1 MTPPGTADGPDRGAV
16 RVLATGDPERFTVL
30 LGDGRVA
37 SATLPHAARRGLG
50 LHGTPPVVL
59 ATELVG
65 LVLEHDRWPESD
77 DEVLL
82 VALAGAI
89 PGFVDELRARL
100 G

>member
-1 MTPPGTADGPDRGAV
+1 MTAAGPDPTAV
-16 RVLATGDPERFTVL
+16 RVLATADPERFTVL

-37 SATLPHAARRGLG
+37 TATLPHATRRGLG
-50 LHGTPPVVL
+50 LHGTPPVLL

-65 LVLEHDRWPESD
+65 LVLEHGRWPESD

-82 VALAGAI
+82 APLAGSI
-89 PGFVDELRARL
+89 PGFVDELRGRL

>member
-1 MTPPGTADGPDRGAV
+1 VIGGPAGRV
-16 RVLATGDPERFTVL
+16 MVLATSDPERFTVRFA
-30 LGDGRVA
+30 DGRVH
-37 SATLPHAARRGLG
+37 SATVPHATRRGLG
-50 LHGTPPVVL
+50 LHGVPPVTV

-65 LVLEHDRWPESD
+65 LVLEHDLWPESD

-82 VALAGAI
+82 VALAGQV

>member
-1 MTPPGTADGPDRGAV
+1 VIVPGPSPAGAQ
-16 RVLATGDPERFTVL
+16 VLATEDPERFTVL
-30 LGDGRVA
+30 LGDGRVVT
-37 SATLPHAARRGLG
+37 ATLPHAARRGLG
-50 LHGTPPVVL
+50 LHGTPPVAV

-82 VALAGAI
+82 LPVAGGI

>member
-1 MTPPGTADGPDRGAV
+1 MSGPREGGFQ
-16 RVLATGDPERFTVL
+16 VLATADPERFTVL

-37 SATLPHAARRGLG
+37 SATLPHATRRGLG
-50 LHGTPPVVL
+50 LHGTPPVAL

-65 LVLEHDRWPESD
+65 LVLEHGRWPESD

-82 VALAGAI
+82 APLAGTI

>member
-1 MTPPGTADGPDRGAV
+1 VTGRGPDPDGAQ
-16 RVLATGDPERFTVL
+16 VLATADPERFTIL
-30 LGDGRVA
+30 LGDGRVV

-50 LHGTPPVVL
+50 LHGTPPVLL
-59 ATELVG
+59 ATELVA
-65 LVLEHDRWPESD
+65 LICEHDRWPQSD

-82 VALAGAI
+82 APLAGSI